1 MFSLVLL
8 MGNGMELDKNANEHP
23 QDKLEIKLN

>member
-1 MFSLVLL
+1 